1 MTSQLIISVSAW
13 DVRAALVED
22 GRLAEL
28 HVERA
33 QAREPTGNIYL
44 GRVRRVLPG
53 MAAAFVDLGLDK
65 PGYLFVQEAASSL
78 HELTESWLRE
88 AREEE
93 DLPLQPPVKLPTP
106 PIEDIL
112 TEGQD
117 LLVQVSRPPL
127 GNKGARLTTHISL
140 PGRYLVYLPTVSHLA
155 VSRRLAPESERQRL
169 KGLLADLRPEE
180 GGLIARTASAGQS
193 PETLA
198 AERDTLLALWKT
210 IGQKQHTASPPA
222 LIYRELPTIRRLVRD
237 LVSPEVTR
245 LVVDDAGAYE
255 KIVHYLK
262 LERADQNPLVELYRE
277 AESLF
282 AAFHVEEDWQR
293 LLAPQ
298 VWLKSGGYLVIDTT
312 EALTAIDVNTG
323 RFTQGR
329 DLEDT
334 ILTTNL
340 EAAREAAR
348 QIRLRNLSG
357 LIVVDFIDME
367 NPDHRAL
374 LHQTLQEALQPDR
387 SRTTVYPVS
396 PLGLVEMTR
405 QRLRD
410 SLPQAVTQTCS
421 CCRGRGA
428 VLSPR
433 VVAHDILRQLDLES
447 REFPGCRLT
456 VTAHPEVIAL
466 VKEEGQAFLRELRAG
481 QQPLIF
487 FTEDPQAP
495 EARFEVTRELRQG
508 EEKV

>member
-1 MTSQLIISVSAW
+1 MTSQLIISVSRW

-28 HVERA
+28 HVERS
-33 QAREPTGNIYL
+33 QGREPTGNIYK
-44 GRVRRVLPG
+44 GRVQRVLPG
-53 MAAAFVDLGLDK
+53 MAAAFVDLGLDR

-78 HELTESWLRE
+78 QELTESWLRE
-88 AREEE
+88 AQDE
-93 DLPLQPPVKLPTP
+93 DLPLQTSLHLPMP
-106 PIEDIL
+106 PIEDLL
-112 TEGQD
+112 TEGQE

-169 KGLLADLRPEE
+169 KRLLADLKPEE
-180 GGLIARTASAGQS
+180 GGLIARTASAGQP

-198 AERDTLLALWKT
+198 AERDTLVARWKQ
-210 IGQKQHTASPPA
+210 IRQKQQAVSSPA
-222 LIYRELPTIRRLVRD
+222 LVFQELPTVRRLIRD
-237 LVSPEVTR
+237 LVSPKVTR
-245 LVVDDAGAYE
+245 LVVDETGAYE
-255 KIVHYLK
+255 KIKEYLN
-262 LERADQNPLVELYRE
+262 LERAAQAPLVELYRGP
-277 AESLF
+277 ESIF
-282 AAFHVEEDWQR
+282 AAFHLEEDWRR

-298 VWLKSGGYLVIDTT
+298 VWLKSGGHLIIDTT

-323 RFTQGR
+323 RFIQGR
-329 DLEDT
+329 DLEET

-357 LIVVDFIDME
+357 LIVVDFIDLE
-367 NPDHRAL
+367 NPAHRVL
-374 LHQTLQEALQPDR
+374 VCQTFEEALQNDR
-387 SRTTVYPVS
+387 ARTTVYPMS

-410 SLPQAVTQTCS
+410 SLTQAITQTCS

-428 VLSPR
+428 VLSPL
-433 VVAHDILRQLDLES
+433 VVAHDILRQLSLES

-456 VTAHPEVIAL
+456 VTAHPEVVAL
-466 VKEEGQAFLRELRAG
+466 VHAEGEDFFQELKAGPHILIHLTEDSNMSGARFEISRELR
-481 QQPLIF
+481 P
-487 FTEDPQAP
+487 
-495 EARFEVTRELRQG
+495 G

>member
-1 MTSQLIISVSAW
+1 MTSQLIISVSPW

-28 HVERA
+28 HV
-33 QAREPTGNIYL
+33 ARSQRQEPTGNIYL
-44 GRVRRVLPG
+44 GLVRRVVPG

-78 HELTESWLRE
+78 QEITDSWLRE
-88 AREEE
+88 AQEE
-93 DLPLQPPVKLPTP
+93 DLPLQTSFKLPMP
-106 PIEDIL
+106 PIEDLL
-112 TEGQD
+112 TEGQE
-117 LLVQVSRPPL
+117 LLVQVSRAPL

-140 PGRYLVYLPTVSHLA
+140 PGRYLVYLPTVSHVT

-169 KGLLADLRPEE
+169 KHLLVELKPEE

-193 PETLA
+193 LETLA
-198 AERDTLLALWKT
+198 AERDTLVARWKK
-210 IGQKQHTASPPA
+210 IRQKQHAVSPPA
-222 LIYRELPTIRRLVRD
+222 LVYRELPIIRRLVRD
-237 LVSPEVTR
+237 LVSPDATR
-245 LVVDDAGAYE
+245 VVVDDSGAYE
-255 KIVHYLK
+255 KIREYLK
-262 LERADQNPLVELYRE
+262 LERGNQAPLVELYQGP
-277 AESLF
+277 ESLF
-282 AAFHVEEDWQR
+282 AAFHLEEDWRR

-329 DLEDT
+329 DLEET

-367 NPDHRAL
+367 NPAQRAL
-374 LHQTLQEALQPDR
+374 VCQTFEESLQPDR
-387 SRTTVYPVS
+387 ARTTVYPMS

-410 SLPQAVTQTCS
+410 SLPQAVTRTCP

-428 VLSPR
+428 VLSPL
-433 VVAHDILRQLDLES
+433 VVAHDILRQLVWEA

-466 VKEEGQAFLRELRAG
+466 VKKEGEDFFQELAG
-481 QQPLIF
+481 RQILIHL
-487 FTEDPQAP
+487 TEDPHLP
-495 EARFEVTRELRQG
+495 GGRFDLARELRQG
-508 EEKV
+508 GEKV

>member
-1 MTSQLIISVSAW
+1 MSSQLIISVSPW

-28 HVERA
+28 HVERSHG
-33 QAREPTGNIYL
+33 QEPTGNIYQ

-65 PGYLFVQEAASSL
+65 PGYLFAQEAAASL
-78 HELTESWLRE
+78 HEIPESWLRE
-88 AREEE
+88 EQEE
-93 DLPLQPPVKLPTP
+93 DLPVKTSLRLPTP
-106 PIEDIL
+106 PIEDLL
-112 TEGQD
+112 TEGQG

-127 GNKGARLTTHISL
+127 GNKGARLTTQVSL

-155 VSRRLAPESERQRL
+155 VSRRLSPESERQRL
-169 KGLLADLRPEE
+169 KHVLEDLKPQE

-198 AERDTLLALWKT
+198 AERDVLVERWKK
-210 IGQKQHTASPPA
+210 IRHKQHTVVSPA
-222 LIYRELPTIRRLVRD
+222 LLYQELPTIRRLVRD
-237 LVSPEVTR
+237 LVSPDVTR
-245 LVVDDAGAYE
+245 LVVDDVKAYD
-255 KIVHYLK
+255 KILDYLE
-262 LERADQNPLVELYRE
+262 LERMGQPPVVELYHGQ
-277 AESLF
+277 ESLF
-282 AAFHVEEDWQR
+282 SAFHLEEDWQR
-293 LLAPQ
+293 LLTPQ
-298 VWLKSGGYLVIDTT
+298 VWLKSGSYLVIDTT

-323 RFTQGR
+323 RFTGGR

-367 NPDHRAL
+367 NPDHRGL
-374 LHQTLQEALQPDR
+374 VRQTFEKALQNDR
-387 SRTTVYPVS
+387 ARTTVYPMS

-410 SLPQAVTQTCS
+410 SLLQAVTQTCP
-421 CCRGRGA
+421 CCRGRA
-428 VLSPR
+428 VVLSPL
-433 VVAHDILRQLDLES
+433 VVAHDILRQLSLES
-447 REFPGCRLT
+447 REFSSCRLS

-466 VKEEGQAFLRELRAG
+466 VKQEGEEFLRELKAG
-481 QQPLIF
+481 RQILVDLA
-487 FTEDPQAP
+487 EDPHHP
-495 EARFEVTRELRQG
+495 RDRFDLARELRQG

>member
-1 MTSQLIISVSAW
+1 MTSQLIISVSPW

-28 HVERA
+28 HVERS
-33 QAREPTGNIYL
+33 QGQEPTGNIYL

-78 HELTESWLRE
+78 HEITESWLRE
-88 AREEE
+88 AQDE
-93 DLPLQPPVKLPTP
+93 DLPLQTSLKLPMP
-106 PIEDIL
+106 PIEDLL

-117 LLVQVSRPPL
+117 LLVQVSRAPL

-169 KGLLADLRPEE
+169 KLLLADLRPEE

-193 PETLA
+193 LETLT
-198 AERDTLLALWKT
+198 AERDTLVARWKK
-210 IGQKQHTASPPA
+210 ILHEQHTVSSPA
-222 LIYRELPTIRRLVRD
+222 LVYQELPTIRRLVRD

-245 LVVDDAGAYE
+245 LVVDDPGAYE
-255 KIVHYLK
+255 KIVEYLK
-262 LERADQNPLVELYRE
+262 LEGKDQASLVEMYQGK
-277 AESLF
+277 ESIF
-282 AAFHVEEDWQR
+282 AAFYLEEDWRR

-298 VWLKSGGYLVIDTT
+298 VWLKSGGYLIIDTT
-312 EALTAIDVNTG
+312 EALTAVDVNTG

-340 EAAREAAR
+340 EAAREGAR

-357 LIVVDFIDME
+357 LLVVDFIDME
-367 NPDHRAL
+367 NPAHREL
-374 LHQTLQEALQPDR
+374 VRQTFEESLQNDR
-387 SRTTVYPVS
+387 ARTTIYPMS

-410 SLPQAVTQTCS
+410 SLAQAVTEPCP

-428 VLSPR
+428 VMAPLL
-433 VVAHDILRQLDLES
+433 VAHDILRQLCLES
-447 REFPGCRLT
+447 KEFSDCRLT

-466 VKEEGQAFLRELRAG
+466 VKQEGEDFFQELEAG
-481 QQPLIF
+481 QQILIHL
-487 FTEDPQAP
+487 TEDAHWPRD
-495 EARFEVTRELRQG
+495 RFDITRELRPG
-508 EEKV
+508 GKKV